1 MKKLT
6 QRGQRGIAALL
17 SVLML
22 FYAVVTGVTMGALPV
37 QAQGQTL
44 KFDFGTETSPV
55 MEGFQQVHNNLLYT
69 PERGY
74 GLTSP
79 TNARDRSGG
88 DALTNDFIIPAATN
102 PYTFLANVPNGNYD
116 VTVYS
121 GDLLVGTSTT
131 KTSVTIEGELKGT
144 IQTRQAVTSAQY
156 RATVADGQMTI
167 DLGTNGYLNGVI
179 IEPVIDAPPAVPE
192 GLEVTG
198 VNASENTPSVSLKWN
213 SVTDAVAYDL
223 YRNTVSESTYGV
235 IARLPGTDYTD
246 TGVLLGSSYE
256 YRVASVSASGLS
268 SELSAPVIAQ
278 VKLPDAPP
286 AAPTNLTVSSV
297 GAQSVTLQWTATEG
311 ADGYT
316 LLRSASEDG
325 AYSVIDTVISGS
337 TTSYTD
343 TTADTSALQYYRVQ
357 AFNAFGVSA
366 MSTTSASPVYTPPQP
381 LPDGD
386 TYRFDFGSGALADGY
401 IRVGASSPY
410 SSELKYGFADIS
422 KVVAIDRGTADPL
435 KSDFVS
441 PVGTS
446 FAIDLPNG
454 DYAISLISGDEAEA
468 AQTAVK
474 VESIPKV
481 LLTDKPAG
489 QYLEINF
496 EIALVDGQL
505 NFDFSGDAPKINALV
520 IIRKPDKTPGE
531 LPTVYLA
538 GDSTVQTYD
547 EYWKPEAGW
556 GQMIPRF
563 FTDQV
568 IFKNHAIGGRS
579 SKTFITEGRLDE
591 VLRAIMPG
599 DYFMVQFGHNDATIS
614 VPERY
619 ASVPDYKN
627 YLKTYVNGVR
637 QRGATPILVTPMGRR
652 SFDAATGKFNVS
664 FAEYVQGMKEVAQ
677 ELNVSLVDLSTLSIA
692 YYDSI
697 GPEAAKS
704 VFLHVEPGIYN
715 AWPNGVADDT
725 HFQEYGAIQLARM
738 LSGAI
743 EELNLPISAYVKDA
757 ELPPSVPAKPT
768 GLTAGSV
775 SNAGAVL
782 SWDAVETAEIY
793 KIYRK
798 LSTDTDYAMAGT
810 ARVPTFSAGGMQ
822 EGQSYDLYVTAV
834 NGRGES
840 EPSDSVTITTKAAQ
854 YRYDFGPVGSPV
866 EEGYTGVYLT
876 SLYTPEQ
883 GYGIKSNA
891 NMITR
896 DRGSAGT
903 DLTRDWLGYFNAG
916 WEFMIDLPNG
926 AYAVKLYVGDLLG
939 TARTDVTI
947 EGTGY
952 GTVNAGRNAVAE
964 KSINQIQVK
973 DGQMNLFFGGSTGIV
988 NGLEITP
995 ILQAPLH
1002 LKVDDM
1008 NLELDQP
1015 YVKLSWSPADNAVHY
1030 RVYRRAA
1037 EASKAELMGT
1047 AASTEFTDSTVDVG
1061 IDYEYSVSSLDS
1073 SGFETVPS
1081 IPLNVSMID
1090 PTVPVTAAPGNLTL
1104 GAVNKHD
1111 ISFSWD
1117 TVAEARKY
1125 NVYRAEDAAGP
1136 YELIGKSSAASY
1148 TDAAVLTTIPYYYKV
1163 AAINAG
1169 GISQKSETLATP
1181 AVTKLVRQMEYIDR
1195 APVAIETDAGI
1206 YIGWRLLGLDQ
1217 ENITFNLYRDGV
1229 KLNASPIRDS
1239 TNFTDA
1245 EGTPQSTYKVF
1256 AVLDGVEK
1264 AASSEFGVW
1273 QQNHL
1278 SVPLRKP
1285 ADDVTKDGQP
1295 YTYSA
1300 GDASVAD
1307 LDGDGKYEIVMLW
1320 NPSNAKDNSQGGYT
1334 GIVYM
1339 DAYKLDGTRLWRI
1352 NMGPNIRAGA
1362 HYTQFMAYD
1371 LDGDGKAEIAF
1382 KTADGTVD
1390 GQGNVIGKAD
1400 VDYRNSGGYVLLGNE
1415 YLTVFDGMTGKA
1427 LATTDYDPPRGDVGA
1442 WGDAYGNRVDRF
1454 LATVAYLDGER
1465 PSLVM
1470 SRGYYTRTVLAA
1482 YNYRDGQLTKVWR
1495 FDTNDEGNASYAGQG
1510 NHNLSVGDVDGDG
1523 KDEINFGAMA
1533 LDDDGTILYN
1543 TGLGHGDALHFGD
1556 LDPARPGLELFDV
1569 HEHTDSPYGYE
1580 MRDAKT
1586 GQILWGVHTGLD
1598 TGRGMSADI
1607 DPNHLGE
1614 EVWSANITD
1623 AQHIPVSALHNA
1635 QGEVI
1640 SSKIP
1645 TSTNFGVWWDGDLLR
1660 ELQDYNRIDK
1670 WDYVNET
1677 TMNLFTAEGSSS
1689 NNSTKA
1695 NSMLQADL
1703 FGDWREEVM
1712 WRADDSSELRI
1723 YSTTIPTEY
1732 RIRTLMH
1739 DPNYRLAVAWQN
1751 VSYNQPPHPGF
1762 YLGEGMVTPPK
1773 PSIYLTT
1780 QPDENAPT
1788 TTHTVVGEEQN
1799 GWYKAPVMVSFT
1811 AVDDVSG
1818 VASTYYRVSD
1828 SAVQSG
1834 MSVELQDEGR
1844 HTIGYWSVD
1853 QAGNTENERTVAINL
1868 DLTAPVISF
1877 SVADGA
1883 QIVVDQLLEISCE
1896 ASDALSGIETSTC
1909 ENIAKPAYELGL
1921 GAHVFS
1927 AEAADQAGHIT
1938 NVSVTIQVGVDYESL
1953 SRLTSQFI
1961 DSNKGDSGIAQ
1972 SLINK
1977 LNAAHASE
1985 KKGDEKAKNG
1995 QLGAYINQ
2003 VQAQSGKALTVLQAE
2018 ILIGLAQALKGE

>member
-1 MKKLT
+1 MNKLT
-6 QRGQRGIAALL
+6 QKGRRGIAAIL
-17 SVLML
+17 SVLIL
-22 FYAVVTGVTMGALPV
+22 FYAVVTGITVGVLPV
-37 QAQGQTL
+37 QAEGQTL

-55 MEGFQQVHNNLLYT
+55 MEGFIQVHNNLLYT
-69 PERGY
+69 SEKGY
-74 GLTSP
+74 GLTAP
-79 TNARDRSGG
+79 TNARNRSGG
-88 DALTNDFIIPAATN
+88 DALSNDFVIPGATN
-102 PYTFLANVPNGNYD
+102 PYTFLADVPNGKYE

-121 GDLLVGTSTT
+121 GDLLAGTSTT

-144 IQTRQAVTSAQY
+144 IQTRQTVTSAQY
-156 RATVADGQMTI
+156 STTVSDGQMTMNF
-167 DLGTNGYLNGVI
+167 GTNGYLNGII
-179 IEPVIDAPPAVPE
+179 IEPMIDAPPAVPE
-192 GLEVTG
+192 GLEVTS
-198 VNASENTPSVSLKWN
+198 VNASESAPSVSLKWN

-223 YRNTVSESTYGV
+223 YRNSVSEATYGV
-235 IARLPGTDYTD
+235 IARLPGTDYID
-246 TGVLLGSSYE
+246 MDVLIGGSYE
-256 YRVASVSASGLS
+256 YRVASVSASDLTS
-268 SELSAPVIAQ
+268 APSAPVIAQ
-278 VKLPDAPP
+278 VKQPDAPP
-286 AAPTNLTVSSV
+286 TTPTHLTVSSV
-297 GAQSVTLQWTATEG
+297 DAQSVTLQWTASEG
-311 ADGYT
+311 AVGYT

-325 AYSVIDTVISGS
+325 TYTEIGSVQAGS
-337 TTSYTD
+337 PTSYTD
-343 TTADTSALQYYRVQ
+343 TSADTSASQYYQVQ
-357 AFNAFGVSA
+357 AFNEFGKSD
-366 MSTTSASPVYTPPQP
+366 MSNRVASPVYTPPQP

-386 TYRFDFGSGALADGY
+386 IYPFDFGSGVLASGY
-401 IRVGASSPY
+401 IGVGATSAY
-410 SSELKYGFADIS
+410 SSALKYGFADIT
-422 KVVAIDRGTADPL
+422 KVGAKDRGTADPL
-435 KSDFVS
+435 KSDFVT

-446 FAIDLPNG
+446 FVVDLPNG
-454 DYAISLISGDEAEA
+454 DYAIALVSGDEVEA
-468 AQTAVK
+468 TQTAVK
-474 VESIPKV
+474 VESISKV

-489 QYLEINF
+489 EYLEINF

-505 NFDFSGDAPKINALV
+505 NFEFSGNAPKINSLV
-520 IIRKPDKTPGE
+520 ITRKPDKAPGE

-563 FTDQV
+563 FTEQV

-579 SKTFITEGRLDE
+579 SKTFITEGRMDE
-591 VLRAIMPG
+591 VLRAIKPG

-627 YLKTYVNGVR
+627 YLKTYVNGTR
-637 QRGATPILVTPMGRR
+637 QRGATPILITPMGRR

-664 FAEYVQGMKEVAQ
+664 FPEYVQGMKEVAQ

-697 GPEAAKS
+697 GPEASKS

-715 AWPNGVADDT
+715 AWPAGAADDT

-738 LSGAI
+738 LSVAI

-782 SWDAVETAEIY
+782 NWEAVETAEIY

-798 LSTDTDYAMAGT
+798 LSTDTAYSLAGT
-810 ARVPTFSAGGMQ
+810 ATVPTFSAGGMQ
-822 EGQSYDLYVTAV
+822 EGVSYDLYVTAV

-840 EPSDSVTITTKAAQ
+840 EPSDSVTVSTKAAM
-854 YRYDFGPVGSPV
+854 YRYDFGPAGSPV
-866 EEGYTGVYLT
+866 AEGYTGVYLST
-876 SLYTPEQ
+876 LYTPEQ

-896 DRGSAGT
+896 DRGAAGT

-947 EGTGY
+947 EGKGY
-952 GTVNAGRNAVAE
+952 GTVNAGRNTVAE

-973 DGQMNLFFGGSTGIV
+973 DGQMNLIFSGATGIV

-995 ILQAPLH
+995 ILQAPLN
-1002 LKVDDM
+1002 LKVEDM

-1015 YVKLSWSPADNAVHY
+1015 YVKLAWSPAEDAVQYH
-1030 RVYRRAA
+1030 VYRRAA
-1037 EASKAELMGT
+1037 EAVKAELIGT
-1047 AASTEFTDSTVDVG
+1047 ASATEFTDSTVDVG
-1061 IDYEYSVSSLDS
+1061 MNYEYSVSSLDG

-1081 IPLNVSMID
+1081 LPLNVTTID
-1090 PTVPVTAAPGNLTL
+1090 PTVPAPAAPGNLTL
-1104 GAVNKHD
+1104 GSVNKHD
-1111 ISFSWD
+1111 ISITWD
-1117 TVAEARKY
+1117 VMADARTY
-1125 NVYRAEDAAGP
+1125 NVYRAEDASGP
-1136 YELIGKSSAASY
+1136 YELIGKSSSASY

-1163 AAINAG
+1163 AAVNAG
-1169 GISQKSETLATP
+1169 GISQRSESLSTP

-1195 APVAIETDAGI
+1195 SPVAIATANGV
-1206 YIGWRLLGLDQ
+1206 YLGWRMLGLDP
-1217 ENITFNLYRDGV
+1217 ENIAFNLYRDGA
-1229 KLNASPIRDS
+1229 KLNASPIQDS

-1245 EGTPQSTYKVF
+1245 EGTSQSVYKVF
-1256 AVLDGVEK
+1256 TVIDDVER
-1264 AASSEFGVW
+1264 AATSEFGVW
-1273 QQNHL
+1273 QSNHL
-1278 SVPLRKP
+1278 SVPLQKP

-1295 YTYSA
+1295 YTYNA

-1307 LDGDGKYEIVMLW
+1307 LNGDGQYEIIMLW

-1334 GIVYM
+1334 GTVYM

-1371 LDGDGKAEIAF
+1371 LDGDGKAEVAF

-1390 GQGNVIGKAD
+1390 GEGNVIGKAD
-1400 VDYRNSGGYVLLGNE
+1400 TDYRNSGGYVLLGNE

-1454 LATVAYLDGER
+1454 LATIAYLDGER

-1495 FDTNDEGNASYAGQG
+1495 FDTNDEGNADYVGQG

-1556 LDPARPGLELFDV
+1556 LDPVRPGLELFDV

-1607 DPNHLGE
+1607 DPNYPGE
-1614 EVWSANITD
+1614 EVWAANITN
-1623 AQHIPVSALHNA
+1623 AQHIPVSVLHNVK
-1635 QGEVI
+1635 GEVI
-1640 SSKIP
+1640 SNKIP

-1677 TMNLFTAEGSSS
+1677 TVNLFTAEGSTS

-1723 YSTTIPTEY
+1723 YSTTIPTEH
-1732 RIRTLMH
+1732 RLRTLMH

-1751 VSYNQPPHPGF
+1751 VGYNQPPHPGF
-1762 YLGEGMVTPPK
+1762 YLGEGMATPPK

-1780 QPDENAPT
+1780 QPDEIAPT
-1788 TTHTVVGEEQN
+1788 TSHAVVGEEQN
-1799 GWYKAPVMVSFT
+1799 GWYKSPVTVSFS
-1811 AVDDVSG
+1811 AVDEESG
-1818 VASTYYRVSD
+1818 VASTYYRVND
-1828 SAVQSG
+1828 GAQQSG
-1834 MSVELQDEGR
+1834 LSVGLQEEGQY
-1844 HTIGYWSVD
+1844 TIVYWSVD
-1853 QAGNTENERTVAINL
+1853 QAGNRENERTVAINL
-1868 DLTAPVISF
+1868 DLTAPVITF
-1877 SVADGA
+1877 SIADGA
-1883 QIVVDQLLEISCE
+1883 QIAADQLLEMSCE

-1909 ENIAKPAYELGL
+1909 ENVAKPAYELGL
-1921 GAHVFS
+1921 GTHVFS
-1927 AEAADQAGHIT
+1927 AEGSDQAGNIT
-1938 NVSVTIQVGVDYESL
+1938 NASVTIQVVVDYGSL
-1953 SRLTSQFI
+1953 SRLTSEFI
-1961 DSNKGDSGIAQ
+1961 DTNGSESGIAQ
-1972 SLINK
+1972 ALINK
-1977 LNAAHASE
+1977 LEEAQASSL
-1985 KKGDEKAKNG
+1985 KGNENAKNG
-1995 QLGAYINQ
+1995 QLGAYMNQ
-2003 VQAQSGKALTVLQAE
+2003 VQAQSGKALTVRQAE
-2018 ILIGLAQALKGE
+2018 ILIGLVQALKGE